1 MMLAY
6 DIHDGLVQDI
16 VGAKMIL
23 EGRGGD
29 GMQLDATSYQQILHL
44 LVQAIDE
51 GRRMISELRPPI
63 LDEQGMIGSLEY
75 LVAEQLQ
82 KSGCRIRFHHDVTF
96 DRLSPLLEQAMFR
109 IVQEALNNVIRH
121 SSAEEA
127 EVNLSQ
133 SGQRIRI
140 EIRDRGVGFDLAG
153 VPADRFGLRGITE
166 RARLFG
172 GTATIDS
179 RPGKGTRIVVEVPIN
194 YDGPSE

>member
-1 MMLAY
+1 
-6 DIHDGLVQDI
+6 
-16 VGAKMIL
+16 
-23 EGRGGD
+23 
-29 GMQLDATSYQQILHL
+29 
-44 LVQAIDE
+44 
-51 GRRMISELRPPI
+51 MISELRPPI